1 MQIFF
6 GILSIASLVIS
17 LIMFKWVNS
26 ILKSSNITKIETEK
40 IIEENRRLKME
51 VRELKGGNQTEVPVL
66 TE

>member
-17 LIMFKWVNS
+17 LILFKWVNS

-40 IIEENRRLKME
+40 IIEENCRLKRE
-51 VRELKGGNQTEVPVL
+51 VRELKGGNQTNISAF